1 MSGRKLT
8 DVVTVRGVY
17 LLDLRIVDVIPICMC
32 LVCSISVTFVSE
44 KDGSETTVQA
54 PIGQHLLEVAHKN
67 DIELEGVFQQFSSVC
82 APRTLLVLPCK

>member
-1 MSGRKLT
+1 MFT
-8 DVVTVRGVY
+8 C

-32 LVCSISVTFVSE
+32 LVCCSISVTFVSE

-67 DIELEGVFQQFSSVC
+67 DIELEGVFQQLSSVC
-82 APRTLLVLPCK
+82 APRTLLVLPCG